1 MKTMTEY
8 ITKGQAVDAAYRA
21 IHYGFNDVHKAMMEG
36 KDLKVDADNFYY
48 TLLENVRAEIAVA
61 PVADVA
67 PVVHAENVANAHP
80 SEEFKCSKCGTY
92 LVDYIELRK
101 VDGVDDF
108 YIYEFTDWNF
118 CPKCGARMEGE

>member
-1 MKTMTEY
+1 MPEY
-8 ITKGQAVDAAYRA
+8 IVKEQA
-21 IHYGFNDVHKAMMEG
+21 
-36 KDLKVDADNFYY
+36 
-48 TLLENVRAEIAVA
+48 LEIVKRTSGDYAQAFSEISRLPPAN
-61 PVADVA
+61 VA

>member
-1 MKTMTEY
+1 MTEY
-8 ITKGQAVDAAYRA
+8 ITKEQALDAVNDSFIDAMNPNEFWVLLKEYMNA
-21 IHYGFNDVHKAMMEG
+21 ISA
-36 KDLKVDADNFYY
+36 
-48 TLLENVRAEIAVA
+48 
-61 PVADVA
+61 ADVA

-118 CPKCGARMEGE
+118 CPKCGARMGGE

>member
-1 MKTMTEY
+1 MTEY
-8 ITKGQAVDAAYRA
+8 ITKEQAIDEVWDAFTSR
-21 IHYGFNDVHKAMMEG
+21 DDP
-36 KDLKVDADNFYY
+36 DLGRVIE
-48 TLLENVRAEIAVA
+48 ENIERLPA
-61 PVADVA
+61 ADVV

-101 VDGVDDF
+101 ADGVDDF

-118 CPKCGARMEGE
+118 CPKCGARMDGEEQ